1 MTDVA
6 FFLPWQ
12 DIDRLWTL
20 IGLRLICHLN
30 IMCRG
35 CPVHAGF
42 VSLSVQWC
50 LRSTQDQDIPTSLS
64 IYRKVI
70 TVLNLKYVYFCLS
83 CTSFLC
89 FSKSL
94 SASDLFSSGLST
106 SSQGV
111 LERQRFNVNRS
122 VCETIFQNEDKI
134 WGKVTFDIY
143 KRSWTLKALDLYFEL
158 ISFLYTKRLK
168 LWSDKERKQ
177 KARKLQ

>member
-1 MTDVA
+1 
-6 FFLPWQ
+6 
-12 DIDRLWTL
+12 
-20 IGLRLICHLN
+20 
-30 IMCRG
+30 MCRG
-35 CPVHAGF
+35 CPVHARF

-50 LRSTQDQDIPTSLS
+50 LRSIQDQDIPTSLS

-70 TVLNLKYVYFCLS
+70 TVLNLKYVYFYLS

-111 LERQRFNVNRS
+111 LDRQRFNVNRS
-122 VCETIFQNEDKI
+122 VCETIFQKEDKI
-134 WGKVTFDIY
+134 LGKVTFDIY
-143 KRSWTLKALDLYFEL
+143 KRSWTLKALALYFEL

-168 LWSDKERKQ
+168 LWSEKERKQ